1 MITIMTLKDMLVDLK
16 GKTSK
21 DIHDELMPFILP
33 IKDMDKELF
42 DAPLS
47 TVPFGD
53 GDTYKLIRFLSK
65 NMQIMNGCV
74 QFALIA
80 PATATNPETGEKKK
94 MFMLFVVERFNKVWH
109 GAWDYETGEY
119 LHEPEIIT
127 EGSYDGDL
135 MVAIKL
141 FAYQLACS
149 VGAESKAEFY
159 NQSVKIVQETMDIL
173 IARHGGE

>member
-53 GDTYKLIRFLSK
+53 GDTYKLIRFLSN

-80 PATATNPETGEKKK
+80 PATATSPETGEKKRV
-94 MFMLFVVERFNKVWH
+94 FLLFVVERFNKVWH
-109 GAWDYETGEY
+109 GTWDYETGEY
-119 LHEPEIIT
+119 LHGPDVIT
-127 EGSYDGDL
+127 EDSYDGDL
-135 MVAIKL
+135 MVAMKL

-149 VGAESKAEFY
+149 VGAEHKAEFF